1 MYWIPRLIIQ
11 GRLVLDWV
19 FPSAK
24 ADMYLIPGSLF
35 PKITCPI
42 SQGRLAMDSLSD
54 YSRRTCIEF
63 LVSILKAD
71 LYWIPCLIIQGRL
84 VLLPLSHHSRQTCIG
99 FLVSSFKADLYHWV
113 PCLIIQNR
121 LVLVDSLSHY
131 SRPTCIGGF
140 LFSLFKAD
148 LY

>member
-99 FLVSSFKADLYHWV
+99 FLVSSFKADLHWV
-113 PCLIIQNR
+113 PCLIIQSR
-121 LVLVDSLSHY
+121 PVLGSLSHY
-131 SRPTCIGGF
+131 SRQTCMGF
-140 LFSLFKAD
+140 LVSLF
-148 LY
+148 